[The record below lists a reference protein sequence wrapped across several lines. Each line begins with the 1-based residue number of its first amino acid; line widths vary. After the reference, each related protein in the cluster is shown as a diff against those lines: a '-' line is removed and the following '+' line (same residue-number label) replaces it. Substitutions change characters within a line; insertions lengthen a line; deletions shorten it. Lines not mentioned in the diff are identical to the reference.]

1 MGFELPLPSDP
12 LPKDVLMPTLFDPV
26 EMGALALPNR
36 IIMAPLTRGRADKAA
51 VPTGLMAEYYAQR
64 AAAGLIISE
73 ATGISRE
80 GLGWPYAPGL
90 WSDEQ
95 VEGWKPVVAAVH
107 AAGGRIVAQ
116 LWHMG
121 RLVHDSVSGTA
132 PVSAS
137 ATRGPHKAHTYDG
150 KQILPEARAATADD
164 IARILGD
171 YAAAARNAVAA
182 GFDGVQIHAANG
194 YLIDQFLRDGTNVR
208 DDGYGGPIENRLR
221 FVREV
226 VEAVAAEV
234 GIART
239 GIRLSPIGESQG
251 ANDRDNAALFTAAAS
266 ALEALGVP
274 YFDGF
279 VGALRARFRTELV
292 EAVPAEADRWLP
304 AFLLRVWKL
313 HGSVNWAWEGGER
326 AEVVRLGSAVTDD
339 QPAAIHPSDAKYD
352 ESRRVPFVVLQD
364 RLRRA
369 LNHPETLMLVS
380 GYSFSDAHLNEM
392 LFDAAR
398 RRPRS
403 EVIAFC
409 FSSIPDQ
416 LAYRATTTP
425 NLQAVGAKEAIIGG
439 LRADW
444 ETPDD
449 APDDLW
455 ANDALALVDFANLAG
470 FLARSS
476 PPQGELEARLGELLA
491 KAAANAGA

>member
-1 MGFELPLPSDP
+1 MSQTARYALRVGPIWPS
-12 LPKDVLMPTLFDPV
+12 
-26 EMGALALPNR
+26 GAA
-36 IIMAPLTRGRADKAA
+36 RGRTIPEVAGHQVISFANGLSTKLATRSRHVCAFVGAGAA
-51 VPTGLMAEYYAQR
+51 RACGLPDVSGLQTQVLEGLAGSQR
-64 AAAGLIISE
+64 AAFERQLAARSLEQALSRLRRIAALLEGTTGDQVDGLT
-73 ATGISRE
+73 AAQADAVDRE
-80 GLGWPYAPGL
+80 VCSLI
-90 WSDEQ
+90 
-95 VEGWKPVVAAVH
+95 VAALDLANADLAPMLRL
-107 AAGGRIVAQ
+107 AAWA
-116 LWHMG
+116 
-121 RLVHDSVSGTA
+121 
-132 PVSAS
+132 
-137 ATRGPHKAHTYDG
+137 
-150 KQILPEARAATADD
+150 ARA
-164 IARILGD
+164 D
-171 YAAAARNAVAA
+171 Y
-182 GFDGVQIHAANG
+182 H
-194 YLIDQFLRDGTNVR
+194 L
-208 DDGYGGPIENRLR
+208 P
-221 FVREV
+221 
-226 VEAVAAEV
+226 VE
-234 GIART
+234 
-239 GIRLSPIGESQG
+239 
-251 ANDRDNAALFTAAAS
+251 LFTVNYDLLLES

-455 ANDALALVDFANLAG
+455 ANDALALVDFANLVG